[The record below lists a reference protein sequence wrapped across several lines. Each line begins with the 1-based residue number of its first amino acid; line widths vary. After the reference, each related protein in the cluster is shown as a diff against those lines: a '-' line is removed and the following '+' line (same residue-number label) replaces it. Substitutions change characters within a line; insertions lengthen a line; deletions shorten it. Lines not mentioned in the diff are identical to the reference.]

1 MPNNWCR
8 NIVLLYKR
16 DIFTGCK
23 EVVGVFTSLPAAK
36 KYRRNN
42 FAKEVA
48 ESGLNFSDMYP
59 IERRLVTIQS
69 EV

>member
-23 EVVGVFTSLPAAK
+23 EVIEVFTSFKAAK
-36 KYRRNN
+36 KFRRDH
-42 FAKEVA
+42 FAEDVQRA
-48 ESGLNFSDMYP
+48 GLEFSDMYP

>member
-16 DIFTGCK
+16 DIFTGCQT
-23 EVVGVFTSLPAAK
+23 VVGVFTSLPAAK

-42 FAKEVA
+42 FAKEVGRA
-48 ESGLNFSDMYP
+48 GLDFSDMYP

>member
-16 DIFTGCK
+16 DLHTGCK
-23 EVVGVFTSLPAAK
+23 EVINVFTSFAAAK

-42 FAKEVA
+42 FAAEVERA
-48 ESGLNFSDMYP
+48 GVDFSDMYP
-59 IERRLVTIQS
+59 IEKRIVTIQS

>member
-8 NIVLLYKR
+8 NIVLLYKQ

-23 EVVGVFTSLPAAK
+23 EVIGVFTSFKAAK
-36 KYRRNN
+36 KFRRDN

-48 ESGLNFSDMYP
+48 KSGLNFSDMYP